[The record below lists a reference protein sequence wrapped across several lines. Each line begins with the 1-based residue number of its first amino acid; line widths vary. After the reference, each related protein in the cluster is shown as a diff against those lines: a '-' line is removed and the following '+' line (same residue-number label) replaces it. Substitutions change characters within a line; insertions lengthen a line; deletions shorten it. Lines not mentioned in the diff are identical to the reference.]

1 MKNIVVFSGAGMSAE
16 SGIKTFRDS
25 DGLWEEYKIED
36 VATPMAWQRQP
47 GVVLDFYN
55 KRRAQIAQ
63 AQPNAAH
70 KLVAELE
77 KQFKVTV
84 ITQNIDDLHE
94 RAGSKNVVHLHGEIF
109 KARSSYDPTHLY
121 SVTGDMQL
129 GDKCEHGSQLR
140 PNIVWFHEEVP
151 LIPVAAKIIS
161 KTDILIVIGTSLA
174 VYPAAGLV
182 DYAPHY
188 STKFLIDP
196 KIPQEATLRNFKL
209 INKTASEGM
218 KEVFALISEQ

>member
-94 RAGSKNVVHLHGEIF
+94 RAGSKMWFTCTAKYLKHVHLMTLHI
-109 KARSSYDPTHLY
+109 Y
-121 SVTGDMQL
+121 
-129 GDKCEHGSQLR
+129 
-140 PNIVWFHEEVP
+140 
-151 LIPVAAKIIS
+151 
-161 KTDILIVIGTSLA
+161 IL
-174 VYPAAGLV
+174 
-182 DYAPHY
+182 
-188 STKFLIDP
+188 
-196 KIPQEATLRNFKL
+196 
-209 INKTASEGM
+209 
-218 KEVFALISEQ
+218 